1 MLQGLS
7 LLLLFQFA
15 GEALVLGLDWPVPGP
30 VAGMAL
36 LFVALLWRGGPGQGL
51 TQAASQLL
59 RYLSLLF
66 IPAGTGVVLYGALL
80 ASEWLPLSVALVAS
94 TLLALAVTALL
105 LRALV
110 RPRDTHKHSSDA

>member
-7 LLLLFQFA
+7 LLLLFQLA
-15 GEALVLGLDWPVPGP
+15 GEALMLGLDWPVPGP

-36 LFVALLWRGGPGQGL
+36 LFLVLLWRGGPGKGL
-51 TQAASQLL
+51 AEAASQLL

-66 IPAGTGVVLYGALL
+66 VPAGTGVVLYGALL

-94 TLLALAVTALL
+94 TLLTLAVTALL
-105 LRALV
+105 LRALI
-110 RPRDTHKHSSDA
+110 RSPGADKHSSDA

>member
-7 LLLLFQFA
+7 LLLLFQLA

-36 LFVALLWRGGPGQGL
+36 LFLVLLWRGGPGHGL
-51 TQAASQLL
+51 ADAASHLL

-66 IPAGTGVVLYGALL
+66 VPAGTGVVLHGALL
-80 ASEWLPLSVALVAS
+80 ASEWLPLSVSIIVS

-105 LRALV
+105 LRAMV
-110 RPRDTHKHSSDA
+110 RPHGADEDQSDA